1 MKLVRKWTEAKVM
14 SSVTTAGLQPNK
26 IPGRMMLNVVYS
38 PVPGGRLEAWPKVR
52 PHDPD
57 MTGKYIEH
65 TRHNTQTWQTVTRQ
79 SGPKPYIR
87 KTKQHIPMTRPVT
100 C

>member
-57 MTGKYIEH
+57 MTGNTWHNKQYKCH
-65 TRHNTQTWQTVTRQ
+65 T
-79 SGPKPYIR
+79 
-87 KTKQHIPMTRPVT
+87 
-100 C
+100 